1 MELKITKE
9 RVVEAA
15 KSCPQADAVLK
26 ELFPEAFVDDLSDM
40 HMKKFIN
47 LRDKSLSCF
56 VLVGPRRILLFK
68 YGFPAQNVDGFQI
81 VTVDSNG
88 SINGYMNRTCFLSA
102 WKPAE

>member
-26 ELFPEAFVDDLSDM
+26 KLFPEAFVDDLSDM
-40 HMKKFIN
+40 HMKKFVHIQN
-47 LRDKSLSCF
+47 KNHSCF
-56 VLVGPRRILLFK
+56 VLVGPKRVLLFK
-68 YGFPAQNVDGFQI
+68 YEFPAQNVDSYPI
-81 VTVDSNG
+81 VTIDSNG
-88 SINGYMNRTCFLSA
+88 SINGYMDRACFLSA